1 MINAIINGGEQSQ
14 YQLLQSEWMD
24 RAKWSLAAS
33 AVYKRYSSI
42 DEKRSVRSI
51 KAVFASLDTFVI
63 SGINHT

>member
-33 AVYKRYSSI
+33 GVYKRYSSI
-42 DEKRSVRSI
+42 DEKRSSARRHSNAKV
-51 KAVFASLDTFVI
+51 LTYE
-63 SGINHT
+63 